1 MNDFLKRHKLI
12 MIAIY
17 IFWLVIFSL
26 MVLVTIVYTFKFI
39 GYPMNKSEVISTG
52 VALFLLDLFL
62 GIPIPI
68 ILTDF

>member
-52 VALFLLDLFL
+52 IGIMIFDVLSPMVIVAL
-62 GIPIPI
+62 
-68 ILTDF
+68 T